1 MEPFWRQ
8 ETNCTSED
16 MESFSRISISF
27 RDMKA
32 FPGHRELLEGL
43 ESFLRTGAMQ
53 GTEPP

>member
-1 MEPFWRQ
+1 
-8 ETNCTSED
+8 

-43 ESFLRTGAMQ
+43 ESFLRSGAMQ